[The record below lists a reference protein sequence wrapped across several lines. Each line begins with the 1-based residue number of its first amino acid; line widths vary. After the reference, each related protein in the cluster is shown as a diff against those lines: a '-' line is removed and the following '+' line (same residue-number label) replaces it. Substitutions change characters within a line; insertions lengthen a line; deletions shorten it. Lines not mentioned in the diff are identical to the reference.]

1 MSEETFSYRIH
12 PIAQQYPRCTPEEDK
27 ALELDVRANGFRT
40 PVVIW
45 KDEKKDNW
53 LIDGMT
59 RDRIYD
65 RLRKEGVEVA
75 ANGNPIALDFVEFQ
89 GTLSDVIAFCESAN
103 MSRRS
108 LSGSQKAAVGVI
120 SYKKL
125 ISQLAA
131 ESGKTVEEV
140 EKGMTGEVAVR
151 IADRSGSNPVYVYDI
166 LKLYGNGHT
175 DLIDRIIA
183 GDLKIPTAKTI
194 ASRRKHGLSDEPEEG
209 EAPAPENQDGEI
221 EKPKILDGL
230 RNEVD
235 EAYHG
240 IFAVRETI
248 GVQVKALRK
257 VLAEITEVASNP
269 KGGGRKIVI
278 DEFATDIKKAIR
290 HLSDHQPHGIC
301 PVCTGTGKK
310 PDSSAKRC
318 DKCQGR
324 RYLDKV
330 EWSTV
335 PEEMRA
341 IFETN
346 LPKPQKGK
354 GKPKDAESEE

>member
-1 MSEETFSYRIH
+1 MAEETFSYRVH
-12 PIAQQYPRCTPEEDK
+12 PVAQQYPRCTPEEDK

-40 PVVIW
+40 PVVVW
-45 KDEKKDNW
+45 DDEKGDHW
-53 LIDGMT
+53 LIDGLT
-59 RDRIYD
+59 RDRVYD

-75 ANGNPIALDFVEFQ
+75 GNGAPIHLEFLQFQ

-103 MSRRS
+103 MTRRS
-108 LSGSQKAAVGVI
+108 MNGSQKAAVGVV
-120 SYKKL
+120 SYKKWVG
-125 ISQLAA
+125 QFAA
-131 ESGKTVEEV
+131 ESGKTVEEI
-140 EKGMTGEVAVR
+140 EKDFGEIAVR
-151 IADRSGSNPVYVYDI
+151 IADRSGSNPVYVYDC
-166 LKLYGNGHT
+166 LKLLGNGHT

-194 ASRRKHGLSDEPEEG
+194 ASRRKQGLSDEPEEG
-209 EAPAPENQDGEI
+209 EEPTPENQDGEI

-240 IFAVRETI
+240 IFSIREVV
-248 GVQVKALRK
+248 GVQIKALRK
-257 VLAEITEVASNP
+257 ALAEITEAAGDP

-324 RYLDKV
+324 RYLDKI

-335 PEEMRA
+335 PEELRS

-346 LPKPQKGK
+346 IPKPSKGK
-354 GKPKDAESEE
+354 GKKDSDSEG